1 MSHAAAAVG
10 MSMPW
15 PLLLVWVWDRS
26 AGTAHGE
33 LLLGLA
39 GGARMLPYVLLSWAT
54 GRLADRFRRDRLLR
68 TTLLARL
75 VLLLLLATAVAHQH
89 VLAAVAC
96 ATLAVAAGTP
106 AYPALAAAMPAVAG
120 PACRRAT
127 DLLVTVEVASFTA
140 GPALGGL
147 LLAGPARP
155 FVGVLAVG
163 LTGLALVAVRGI
175 VLTRPESGARSCL
188 DRGSEGPEERSGG
201 GAERPREGTTAQ
213 RAGHAR
219 AQRAQTAQS
228 GARSCLDRASEAAE
242 ERSGG
247 AVERVRE
254 GATHQRA
261 GHARAERAQTAQ
273 RAPTAQS
280 GARSCLDRG
289 SEGPEERSG
298 GGAERPREGT
308 TAQRAGHARAQR
320 APTAERAGHARAQR
334 AQTAESIAVA
344 AAVNAVVAATT
355 LTLLPVVERTWHGDG
370 TGYGVATAAL
380 GLGGLGAPLLWW
392 LGQAAGTR
400 WRRAMLASGLAV
412 GLLGLVPALAWALPV
427 LLVLGAASVQVEG
440 AVTETLQDAVPDERR
455 AGVLGLAD
463 SVMVGAAML
472 ASLLTPWLVGL
483 LGPGALLLAMA
494 TGCTVVAG
502 RPRRSPQR
510 EPEVSFTRGS
520 RPPAAAA

>member
-1 MSHAAAAVG
+1 MRRAGRPRLPPAATRLLVSHAAAAVG
-10 MSMPW
+10 MSLPW

-163 LTGLALVAVRGI
+163 LTGLALVAVRSI
-175 VLTRPESGARSCL
+175 VLPGPESGARSCL

-201 GAERPREGTTAQ
+201 GVERPREGTTAQ
-213 RAGHAR
+213 
-219 AQRAQTAQS
+219 
-228 GARSCLDRASEAAE
+228 
-242 ERSGG
+242 
-247 AVERVRE
+247 
-254 GATHQRA
+254 
-261 GHARAERAQTAQ
+261 
-273 RAPTAQS
+273 
-280 GARSCLDRG
+280 
-289 SEGPEERSG
+289 
-298 GGAERPREGT
+298 
-308 TAQRAGHARAQR
+308 
-320 APTAERAGHARAQR
+320 RAGHARAQR

-494 TGCTVVAG
+494 AGCTVVG
-502 RPRRSPQR
+502 GDPRRSPQR

>member
-1 MSHAAAAVG
+1 MRRAGRPRLPPAATRLLVSHAAAAVG

-219 AQRAQTAQS
+219 AQRA
-228 GARSCLDRASEAAE
+228 
-242 ERSGG
+242 
-247 AVERVRE
+247 
-254 GATHQRA
+254 
-261 GHARAERAQTAQ
+261 
-273 RAPTAQS
+273 PTA
-280 GARSCLDRG
+280 
-289 SEGPEERSG
+289 E
-298 GGAERPREGT
+298 
-308 TAQRAGHARAQR
+308 RAGHARAQR

>member
-1 MSHAAAAVG
+1 MRRPGGPRLPPAATRLLVGHAAAAVG
-10 MSMPW
+10 MSLPW
-15 PLLLVWVWDRS
+15 PLLLVLVWDRS
-26 AGTAHGE
+26 AGAVHGD

-39 GGARMLPYVLLSWAT
+39 GAARMLPYVLLSWAT

-68 TTLLARL
+68 ATLLVRL
-75 VLLLLLATAVAHQH
+75 VLLVLLATAVQH
-89 VLAAVAC
+89 GQVLAAVGC

-106 AYPALAAAMPAVAG
+106 AYPALAAAMPGVAG
-120 PACRRAT
+120 PARRRAT

-147 LLAGPARP
+147 LLARPARP
-155 FVGVLAVG
+155 LVGVLAVA
-163 LTGLALVAVRGI
+163 LSGLALVAVRGI
-175 VLTRPESGARSCL
+175 VLP
-188 DRGSEGPEERSGG
+188 GP
-201 GAERPREGTTAQ
+201 
-213 RAGHAR
+213 
-219 AQRAQTAQS
+219 
-228 GARSCLDRASEAAE
+228 
-242 ERSGG
+242 
-247 AVERVRE
+247 V
-254 GATHQRA
+254 
-261 GHARAERAQTAQ
+261 
-273 RAPTAQS
+273 RAPRAQS

-289 SEGPEERSG
+289 REVPEERSG
-298 GGAERPREGT
+298 GGAERAREGA
-308 TAQRAGHARAQR
+308 TAQRAGHARAER
-320 APTAERAGHARAQR
+320 APTAQSLG
-334 AQTAESIAVA
+334 VA
-344 AAVNAVVAATT
+344 AAVNAVVATTT
-355 LTLLPVVERTWHGDG
+355 LALLSVVQRTWHGDG
-370 TGYGVATAAL
+370 TGYGMATAAL

-392 LGQAAGTR
+392 LGGSVVA
-400 WRRAMLASGLAV
+400 RRRRGMLGCGLAV
-412 GLLGLVPALAWALPV
+412 GLLGVLPALAWALPV

-520 RPPAAAA
+520 RPPAAA